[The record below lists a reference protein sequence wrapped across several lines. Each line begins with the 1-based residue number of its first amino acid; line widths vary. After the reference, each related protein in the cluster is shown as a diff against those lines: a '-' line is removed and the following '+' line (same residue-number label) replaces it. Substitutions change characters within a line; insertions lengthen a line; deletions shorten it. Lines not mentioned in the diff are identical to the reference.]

1 MFYLIAFLSG
11 FLTIISFILNSKYS
25 SKTDLLRSSR
35 MNFMAGII
43 ILIPFIA
50 LNPSIISFRKENFS
64 NIPIWAYFGGILGV
78 IVVILGNHLVKNM
91 ASIYVTLFI
100 FIGQLITGL
109 IIDYFLGND
118 INIKQIIG
126 ISIIFMGL
134 LYNLRVDKVKLS

>member
-43 ILIPFIA
+43 ILIPFIV

>member
-91 ASIYVTLFI
+91 ASMYVTLFI

-109 IIDYFLGND
+109 IIDYFLGDD

>member
-1 MFYLIAFLSG
+1 
-11 FLTIISFILNSKYS
+11 
-25 SKTDLLRSSR
+25 
-35 MNFMAGII
+35 MAGII

>member
-35 MNFMAGII
+35 MNFIAGMVV
-43 ILIPFIA
+43 LLPFII
-50 LNPSIISFRKENFS
+50 LNPSILNFKKESFLNV
-64 NIPIWAYFGGILGV
+64 PIWAYFGGMLGV
-78 IVVILGNHLVKNM
+78 MVVILGNHLVKNM

-100 FIGQLITGL
+100 FIGQLLTGL
-109 IIDYFLGND
+109 TIDYFLG
-118 INIKQIIG
+118 ININMKQLIG

-134 LYNLRVDKVKLS
+134 LYNLNIDKKQLS